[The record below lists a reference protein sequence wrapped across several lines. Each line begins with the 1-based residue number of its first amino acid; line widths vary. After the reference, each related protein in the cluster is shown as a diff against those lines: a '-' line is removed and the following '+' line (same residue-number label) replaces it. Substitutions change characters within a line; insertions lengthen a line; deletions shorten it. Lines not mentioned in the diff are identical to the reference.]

1 MTALTT
7 SDITPAPM
15 PATSRSAR
23 RVAGL
28 VLARPRR
35 RTSLDTVMRSLTAGA
50 TILILIP
57 LVALVGYVTVNAL
70 PWIDLEFLTSG
81 PVDFVRGGALNAML
95 GSLQMIPLA
104 TLIAAP
110 VGILAGIFL
119 AELAPPRWAS
129 AIRFGTDVMV
139 GLPSVVVGV
148 FCYALLV
155 VPFHG
160 YSAIA
165 GIVALA
171 VIMVPVIA
179 RNTEEI
185 LRLVPA
191 SVREGA
197 LALGMPRWRVILT
210 VLIRAGLGGLVTG
223 VVLAVARGAG
233 ETAPLLLT
241 ALGSRL
247 VNVGRLGEPMDTL
260 PTFIYTNSG
269 QPSPVLVGQAWAAAL
284 ILLVFVL
291 AANIIVR
298 LLTRRRSSG
307 GTTR

>member
-1 MTALTT
+1 VTT
-7 SDITPAPM
+7 GG
-15 PATSRSAR
+15 
-23 RVAGL
+23 RVAER
-28 VLARPRR
+28 VLARTRR
-35 RTSLDTVMRSLTAGA
+35 RTALDRVMRGLTVGA

-57 LVALVGYVTVNAL
+57 LVALVAYVAINAW
-70 PWIDLEFLTSG
+70 PWIDIEFLTAG
-81 PVDFVRGGALNAML
+81 PGDFVHGGALNAIF
-95 GSLQMIPLA
+95 GSLQLIPLA

-110 VGILAGIFL
+110 LGILAGVFL
-119 AELAPPRWAS
+119 AELAPPRLAD

-139 GLPSVVVGV
+139 GLPSVVIGV

-155 VPFHG
+155 LPFHG
-160 YSAIA
+160 YSALA

-171 VIMVPVIA
+171 VIMIPVIA

-197 LALGMPRWRVILT
+197 LALGMPRWRVVLT

-247 VNVGRLGEPMDTL
+247 VNVGNLTQPMDSL

-284 ILLVFVL
+284 LLLIFVL
-291 AANIIVR
+291 AANIVVR
-298 LLTRRRSSG
+298 VLTRRRTSG
-307 GTTR
+307 GTNR

>member
-1 MTALTT
+1 MSAVAV
-7 SDITPAPM
+7 PAP
-15 PATSRSAR
+15 ATVG
-23 RVAGL
+23 RVARL
-28 VLARPRR
+28 VLTRTPRR
-35 RTSLDTVMRSLTAGA
+35 TLTDRVMRGLTGVA
-50 TILILIP
+50 TVFILIP

-81 PVDFVRGGALNAML
+81 PVDFTRGGALNAIL
-95 GSLQMIPLA
+95 GSLQLIPLA

-110 VGILAGIFL
+110 LGILAGIFL
-119 AELAPPRWAS
+119 AEIAPPRLANMV
-129 AIRFGTDVMV
+129 RFGTDVMV

-165 GIVALA
+165 GVVALA
-171 VIMVPVIA
+171 VIMVPIIA

-210 VLIRAGLGGLVTG
+210 VLVRAGLGGLVTG

-233 ETAPLLLT
+233 ETAPLLIT

-247 VNVGRLGEPMDTL
+247 VNVGHLNEPMDTL

-269 QPSPVLVGQAWAAAL
+269 QPSPVLIGQAWAAAL
-284 ILLVFVL
+284 ILLLFVL
-291 AANIIVR
+291 AANIVVR
-298 LLTRRRSSG
+298 VLTGRRSSG
-307 GTTR
+307 GNNR

>member
-1 MTALTT
+1 MTSLSA
-7 SDITPAPM
+7 STPSPVA
-15 PATSRSAR
+15 SAADSTR

-28 VLARPRR
+28 VLARPHRR
-35 RTSLDTVMRSLTAGA
+35 AVVDRVMRGLTAAA
-50 TILILIP
+50 TVLILIP

-81 PVDFVRGGALNAML
+81 PVDFVHGGALNAIL
-95 GSLQMIPLA
+95 GSLQLVPLA
-104 TLIAAP
+104 TLVAAP
-110 VGILAGIFL
+110 IGILAGVFL
-119 AELAPPRWAS
+119 AEIAPPRLAN

-160 YSAIA
+160 YSAMA
-165 GIVALA
+165 GIVALT

-210 VLIRAGLGGLVTG
+210 VLVRAGLGGLVTG
-223 VVLAVARGAG
+223 IVLAVARGAG

-247 VNVGRLGEPMDTL
+247 VNVGRLTEPIDTL

-284 ILLVFVL
+284 ILLIVVL
-291 AANIIVR
+291 TANIVVR
-298 LLTRRRSSG
+298 VLTRRRSSG
-307 GTTR
+307 GRTR

>member
-1 MTALTT
+1 MSAV
-7 SDITPAPM
+7 SAPAP
-15 PATSRSAR
+15 ATVG

-28 VLARPRR
+28 VLT
-35 RTSLDTVMRSLTAGA
+35 RTRQRTLTDRMMRGLTAVA
-50 TILILIP
+50 MVSILIP

-70 PWIDLEFLTSG
+70 PWIDLEFLTTG
-81 PVDFVRGGALNAML
+81 PVNFVHGGALNAIL
-95 GSLQMIPLA
+95 GSLQIIPLA
-104 TLIAAP
+104 TLVAAP
-110 VGILAGIFL
+110 LGILAGVFL
-119 AELAPPRWAS
+119 AEIAPPRLANV
-129 AIRFGTDVMV
+129 IRCGTDVMV

-160 YSAIA
+160 YSAVA
-165 GIVALA
+165 GVVALA
-171 VIMVPVIA
+171 VIMTPVIA

-197 LALGMPRWRVILT
+197 LALGMPRWRVVLT

-233 ETAPLLLT
+233 ETAPLLIT

-247 VNVGRLGEPMDTL
+247 VNVGHLNEPMDTL

-269 QPSPVLVGQAWAAAL
+269 QPSAVLIGQAWAAAL

-291 AANIIVR
+291 AANILVR
-298 LLTRRRSSG
+298 VLTGRRSSG
-307 GTTR
+307 GRTP

>member
-1 MTALTT
+1 MSAVAV
-7 SDITPAPM
+7 PAP
-15 PATSRSAR
+15 ATVG
-23 RVAGL
+23 RVARL
-28 VLARPRR
+28 VLTRTPRR
-35 RTSLDTVMRSLTAGA
+35 TLTDRVMRGLTGVA
-50 TILILIP
+50 TVFILIP

-81 PVDFVRGGALNAML
+81 PVDFTRGGALNAIL
-95 GSLQMIPLA
+95 GSLQLIPLA

-110 VGILAGIFL
+110 LGILGGVFL
-119 AELAPPRWAS
+119 AEIAPPRLANMV
-129 AIRFGTDVMV
+129 RFGTDVMV

-165 GIVALA
+165 GVVALA
-171 VIMVPVIA
+171 VIMVPIIA

-210 VLIRAGLGGLVTG
+210 VLVRAGLGGLVTG

-233 ETAPLLLT
+233 ETAPLLIT

-247 VNVGRLGEPMDTL
+247 VNVGHLNEPMDTL

-269 QPSPVLVGQAWAAAL
+269 QPSPVLIGQAWAAAL
-284 ILLVFVL
+284 ILLLFVL
-291 AANIIVR
+291 AANIVVR
-298 LLTRRRSSG
+298 VLTGRRSSG
-307 GTTR
+307 GNNR

>member
-1 MTALTT
+1 MRGLTGV
-7 SDITPAPM
+7 
-15 PATSRSAR
+15 AT
-23 RVAGL
+23 VF
-28 VLARPRR
+28 
-35 RTSLDTVMRSLTAGA
+35 
-50 TILILIP
+50 ILIP

-81 PVDFVRGGALNAML
+81 PVDFTRGGALNAIL
-95 GSLQMIPLA
+95 GSLQLIPLA

-110 VGILAGIFL
+110 LGILGGVFL
-119 AELAPPRWAS
+119 AEIASPRLANV
-129 AIRFGTDVMV
+129 IRFGTDVMV

-165 GIVALA
+165 GVVALA
-171 VIMVPVIA
+171 VIMVPIIA

-210 VLIRAGLGGLVTG
+210 VLVRAGLGGLVTG

-233 ETAPLLLT
+233 ETAPLLIT

-247 VNVGRLGEPMDTL
+247 VNVGHLNEPMDTL

-269 QPSPVLVGQAWAAAL
+269 QPSPVLIGQAWAAAL
-284 ILLVFVL
+284 ILLLFVL
-291 AANIIVR
+291 AANIVVR
-298 LLTRRRSSG
+298 VLTGRRSSG
-307 GTTR
+307 GNNR

>member
-1 MTALTT
+1 VSALTVT
-7 SDITPAPM
+7 AGG
-15 PATSRSAR
+15 
-23 RVAGL
+23 RVAQR
-28 VLARPRR
+28 VLARTRR
-35 RTSLDTVMRSLTAGA
+35 RTVVDRVMRGFTAAA

-57 LVALVGYVTVNAL
+57 LVALVTYVTVEAL
-70 PWIDLEFLTSG
+70 PWIDLEFLTTG
-81 PVDFVRGGALNAML
+81 PVDFVHGGALNAML
-95 GSLQMIPLA
+95 GSLQIIPLA
-104 TLIAAP
+104 TLLAAP
-110 VGILAGIFL
+110 LGILAGVFL
-119 AELAPPRWAS
+119 AELAPPRLAD

-139 GLPSVVVGV
+139 GLPSVVIGV

-155 VPFHG
+155 LPFHG
-160 YSAIA
+160 YSALA
-165 GIVALA
+165 GIVALT

-197 LALGMPRWRVILT
+197 LALGMPRWRVVLT

-247 VNVGRLGEPMDTL
+247 VNVGNLLQPMDTL

-284 ILLVFVL
+284 ILLILVL
-291 AANIIVR
+291 AANIVVR
-298 LLTRRRSSG
+298 LLTGRRSSG
-307 GTTR
+307 GNNR